1 MMVVIKDKI
10 FYDCVTL
17 IVKLQIIIVG
27 DKRSDQV
34 QNLFKYL
41 YSKNVCKIFRQI
53 YLGCSQIKYK
63 SSSMISH

>member
-27 DKRSDQV
+27 DKQSDQV

-41 YSKNVCKIFRQI
+41 YSKNV
-53 YLGCSQIKYK
+53 
-63 SSSMISH
+63 